1 MRGGEKQHTSSRTIL
16 TMDNRTSL
24 GMIVIYVTVA
34 GIDICHGQ
42 ILYTSHIISSL
53 ICYYAISIAAFSCVN
68 INVKSLKTAMVA
80 VASVLSSRND
90 ISIGS
95 KFDYKIFNS
104 RLDRFD
110 NDDENFDESDVKQTD
125 KKSSYNSRVGT
136 RSLGR
141 IS

>member
-1 MRGGEKQHTSSRTIL
+1 VEWNALMRGGEKQHTSSRTIL

-80 VASVLSSRND
+80 VASVLSIRND
-90 ISIGS
+90 RPVEVPTIRTTTMSLRKPTTSTNLMSSISARRNRRPGPHALV
-95 KFDYKIFNS
+95 
-104 RLDRFD
+104 RC
-110 NDDENFDESDVKQTD
+110 
-125 KKSSYNSRVGT
+125 
-136 RSLGR
+136 
-141 IS
+141 